1 MPIRVTGMN
10 SGLDTEAL
18 ITELSKAQKKKVDDV
33 KKKQTAYE
41 WKQAAWKE
49 LNTKIYKLFNNTINN
64 MRFATDYAKK
74 VTELSNSSVADVIT
88 GEGAMFASQS
98 LTVDKLASTGYL
110 TGGELAEGTTGDT
123 LLKDLGITFQP
134 GSPNPT
140 VTVEVNGEEKHIEIT
155 DTMTVSNFVGK
166 LREAGVEANYD
177 ANYRRIHIAAKESG
191 VDEDFQLTD
200 STGGSILNALKI
212 SDSTLANRVK
222 GEDAK
227 ITLNGVTYESNSN
240 TFNVNGLTITAKEKT
255 TSAVT
260 LSTRQD
266 TDGIY
271 NVIKNFLKEY
281 NALINEM
288 DKLYNA
294 ESSKGYEPLTDEEK
308 EAMSEGE
315 IEKWETKIKD
325 SILRR
330 DSNISAIS
338 TAMKSIM
345 MSGFTV
351 NGKEMHLSDFGI
363 ETLGYFG
370 AAANERNAYH
380 ILGDADDAAVSGKE
394 DKLKAAIASDP
405 ESVISFFTQLGQ
417 SLYTEL
423 NNQSKS
429 IEGVRSFGSFY
440 DDKRM
445 TEEYNEFK
453 TKIKQQEDK
462 LTALQDRWYNKFS
475 AMEVALAKLQSNQ
488 NAVSGL
494 FGGM

>member
-74 VTELSNSSVADVIT
+74 VTELSNSSVAEVIT
-88 GEGAMFASQS
+88 GTDAMYASQS
-98 LTVDKLASTGYL
+98 LTVDKLATTGYL

-123 LLKDLGITFQP
+123 KLTDLGIAA
-134 GSPNPT
+134 GGKVT
-140 VTVEVNGEEKHIEIT
+140 VTVNGEAKEIEVT
-155 DTMTVSNFVGK
+155 DTMTVSGFVGK

-177 ANYRRIHIAAKESG
+177 ANYRRLHIAAKESG

-240 TFNVNGLTITAKEKT
+240 TFNVNGLTITAKEVT

-260 LSTRQD
+260 LTTRQD

-345 MSGFTV
+345 MSGITV

-380 ILGDADDAAVSGKE
+380 IFGDADDAAVSGKE
-394 DKLKAAIASDP
+394 DMLKAAIASDP

-488 NAVSGL
+488 NAVAGL

>member
-74 VTELSNSSVADVIT
+74 VTELSNSSVAEVIT
-88 GEGAMFASQS
+88 GADAMYASQS
-98 LTVDKLASTGYL
+98 LTVDKLATTGYL

-123 LLKDLGITFQP
+123 KLSALGITTGAGQK
-134 GSPNPT
+134 
-140 VTVEVNGEEKHIEIT
+140 VTVKVNGESKEINIT
-155 DTMTVSNFVGK
+155 DDMTVSGFVSA
-166 LREAGVEANYD
+166 LRGAGLEANYD

-191 VDEDFQLTD
+191 VDEDFQLID
-200 STGGSILNALKI
+200 STGSNILDNLKI
-212 SDSTLANRVK
+212 SDNTRANRVY

-240 TFNVNGLTITAKEKT
+240 TFNVNGLTITAKEVT

-260 LSTRQD
+260 LTTRQD

-345 MSGFTV
+345 MSGITV

-380 ILGDADDAAVSGKE
+380 IFGDADDAAVSGKE

-445 TEEYNEFK
+445 TEEYNDFK
-453 TKIKQQEDK
+453 TKIKKQEDK

>member
-18 ITELSKAQKKKVDDV
+18 ITELSKAQKKKVDDI

-64 MRFATDYAKK
+64 VRFATDYAKK

-88 GEGAMFASQS
+88 GADAMYASQS
-98 LTVDKLASTGYL
+98 LEVIELASTGYL

-123 LLKDLGITFQP
+123 KLTDLGIAV
-134 GSPNPT
+134 GDT
-140 VTVEVNGEEKHIEIT
+140 VTLKVNGEEKQIAIT
-155 DTMTVSNFVGK
+155 DSMTVSGFVGK

-177 ANYRRIHIAAKESG
+177 ANYRRLHIASKESG
-191 VDEDFQLTD
+191 KDEDFQLTD

-212 SDSTLANRVK
+212 SETTAANRVK

-240 TFNVNGLTITAKEKT
+240 TFNVNGLTITVKEKT

-345 MSGFTV
+345 MSGITV

-380 ILGDADDAAVSGKE
+380 IYGDADDAAVSAKE

-405 ESVISFFTQLGQ
+405 ESVISFFSQLGQ

-445 TEEYNEFK
+445 KDEYNEFK
-453 TKIKQQEDK
+453 TKIKKQEDK
-462 LTALQDRWYNKFS
+462 LTALQDRWYSKFS

-488 NAVSGL
+488 NAVAGL